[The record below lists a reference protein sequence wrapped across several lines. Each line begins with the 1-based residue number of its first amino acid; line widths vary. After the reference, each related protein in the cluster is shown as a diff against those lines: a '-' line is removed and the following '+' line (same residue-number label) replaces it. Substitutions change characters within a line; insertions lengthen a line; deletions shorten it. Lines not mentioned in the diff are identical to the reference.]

1 MGKKIRCL
9 FGTDGVRDVA
19 NKGVMIP
26 EMVLR
31 LARAY
36 ALFLAE
42 RGIPKPTIAI
52 GTDTRLSCQ
61 MLQSALEAGFM
72 SAGADV
78 LLLGVIPTAGVSFA
92 VRQYE
97 LAGGA
102 VISASHNPAE
112 YNGVK
117 FFDKRGV
124 KLSDDDEAAI
134 EEYLGDS
141 MLDEWR
147 PTGASIGVSI
157 EAEDSIGDYVKY
169 MLAKVDSFSLSE
181 YKMVIDCANGAM
193 IKSAKDV
200 FEALKPKKA
209 VFLGDKPDGL
219 NINEGVGVMFIET
232 CQEVF

>member
-1 MGKKIRCL
+1 MTISYENRSECPMDKKIRCL

-42 RGIPKPTIAI
+42 RGVPRPKIAI

-61 MLQSALEAGFM
+61 MLQCALEAGFM

-78 LLLGVIPTAGVSFA
+78 MLLGVMPTAGVSFA
-92 VRQYE
+92 VRHYN
-97 LAGGA
+97 ATGGA

-112 YNGVK
+112 YNGIK
-117 FFDKRGV
+117 FFDRNGV
-124 KLSDDDEAAI
+124 KLSDDDEASI

-147 PTGASIGVSI
+147 PTGASIGRARDAFGAMEV
-157 EAEDSIGDYVKY
+157 YVKH
-169 MLAKVDSFSLSE
+169 MLSKAVALSLSE
-181 YKMVIDCANGAM
+181 YKIVIDCANGAM
-193 IKSAKDV
+193 IEPARLVFSALNPKDM
-200 FEALKPKKA
+200 
-209 VFLGDKPDGL
+209 VFLGM
-219 NINEGVGVMFIET
+219 NRMAST
-232 CQEVF
+232 

>member
-1 MGKKIRCL
+1 MDKKIRCL

-42 RGIPKPTIAI
+42 RGMPRPKIAI
-52 GTDTRLSCQ
+52 GMDTRLSCQ

-72 SAGADV
+72 SAGTDV
-78 LLLGVIPTAGVSFA
+78 LILGVIPTAGVSFA
-92 VRQYE
+92 VRHYNT
-97 LAGGA
+97 AGGV

-112 YNGVK
+112 YNGIK
-117 FFDKRGV
+117 FFDRNGV
-124 KLSDDDEAAI
+124 KLSDDDEASI

-147 PTGASIGVSI
+147 PTGASIGHVVEVSD
-157 EAEDSIGDYVKY
+157 A
-169 MLAKVDSFSLSE
+169 VDSYAKHMLTKLVHCL
-181 YKMVIDCANGAM
+181 YLD
-193 IKSAKDV
+193 IKWLLIV
-200 FEALKPKKA
+200 LMAL
-209 VFLGDKPDGL
+209 
-219 NINEGVGVMFIET
+219 
-232 CQEVF
+232 